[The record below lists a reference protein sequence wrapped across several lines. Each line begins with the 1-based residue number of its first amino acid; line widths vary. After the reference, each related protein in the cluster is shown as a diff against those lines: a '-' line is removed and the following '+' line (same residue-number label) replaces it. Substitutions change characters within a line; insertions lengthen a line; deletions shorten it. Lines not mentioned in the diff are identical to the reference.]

1 MNTTA
6 GPGQPVYNAGLL
18 IEVTPKGVVFS
29 FLFSTTPGKPPGQTQ
44 VVCLLEAVT
53 CKNHVGSSSYNC
65 AAGMGEGCPGGSAS
79 AGLLDWPAIQE
90 IRGTY
95 FVDYLPAS
103 CIL

>member
-1 MNTTA
+1 MNRA
-6 GPGQPVYNAGLL
+6 A
-18 IEVTPKGVVFS
+18 
-29 FLFSTTPGKPPGQTQ
+29 GKPHGQTQ

-53 CKNHVGSSSYNC
+53 CKNHVGSSSYMVAQTIHLSLARWQTALSAASYKC